1 MATPLDGGDSLD
13 QLATIKVMSPAPQL
27 TINFVLPLDLTI
39 RELKDR
45 ITESLESKPD
55 HTHQRLIYRGK
66 FLQDGQSIGSVLK
79 ASANGED
86 VGSLPGTTNLVKTN
100 ATFFYSQRSQTLIP
114 FT

>member
-1 MATPLDGGDSLD
+1 MATPPDGDDSTG

-45 ITESLESKPD
+45 ITESLESRPD

-66 FLQDGQSIGSVLK
+66 FLQDGQSIGGVLK

-86 VGSLPGTTNLVKTN
+86 VGLFPGPINFMKTN
-100 ATFFYSQRSQTLIP
+100 VTFNYSQRSQTLIL
-114 FT
+114 FI